1 MPLGGLFGSGNSNGP
16 KPQPLQ
22 NENKKEKREKG
33 STSSSKDL
41 DKDYKGMSVKI
52 NKKSY
57 TIEKKLGEGWRFIS
71 FHGFIYELSGGFA
84 IVFLVCDK
92 HNRYYA
98 MKRQLIRDDPRQLEA
113 CKVEAQIVVSFI
125 SPYIHF
131 HFFHI

>member
-41 DKDYKGMSVKI
+41 DKDCKGITVKI

-57 TIEKKLGEGWRFIS
+57 TIEKKLGEGWSYINL
-71 FHGFIYELSGGFA
+71 Y
-84 IVFLVCDK
+84 IV
-92 HNRYYA
+92 
-98 MKRQLIRDDPRQLEA
+98 
-113 CKVEAQIVVSFI
+113 
-125 SPYIHF
+125 
-131 HFFHI
+131 HI